1 MAGAAGDRGGDRRTR
16 AGGSLRADR
25 SGPCRGRRTTGVGD
39 RIERARARVTA
50 IGVDDPPADA
60 EVGDCWIVGAAPTG
74 DWAGMTDAIAGWTA
88 DGWRFVAPGE
98 GMMAWVTTDAA
109 TARYHDGVWEL
120 GAVRADRV
128 LIGGRQVLGEQC
140 APIMGAE
147 GGAVIDDGVR
157 ATVAQ
162 ILVAFRSHGLIAT

>member
-1 MAGAAGDRGGDRRTR
+1 MSDETSARLGLPLLQAGQAQKEMTVNEALTR
-16 AGGSLRADR
+16 LDLA
-25 SGPCRGRRTTGVGD
+25 VQ
-39 RIERARARVTA
+39 ARVTA

-74 DWAGMTDAIAGWTA
+74 DWAGMAGALAGWTA

-120 GAVRADRV
+120 GAVRAERV

-140 APIMGAE
+140 AAITGAE
-147 GGAVIDDGVR
+147 GGAVIDDGAR

-162 ILVAFRSHGLIAT
+162 ILVALRSHGLIAT